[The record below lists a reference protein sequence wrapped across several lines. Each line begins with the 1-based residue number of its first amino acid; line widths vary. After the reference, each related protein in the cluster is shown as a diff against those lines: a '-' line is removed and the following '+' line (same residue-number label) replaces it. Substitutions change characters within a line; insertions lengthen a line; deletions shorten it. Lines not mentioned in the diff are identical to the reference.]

1 MKKYAWLWKFLYN
14 KYANSCFSID
24 RNAPNFDKLKQKLNH
39 INLAELW
46 KMLDDYG
53 FDKKWFLTKDEL
65 QTLVKLV
72 NFKVMN
78 KFEPRQLE
86 FDGFKEWLL

>member
-1 MKKYAWLWKFLYN
+1 MKKYSRLWKFLYN
-14 KYANSCFSID
+14 KYANSMFSID
-24 RNAPNFDKLKQKLNH
+24 WNAPNFDKLKQKLNH
-39 INLAELW
+39 INLAELR

-53 FDKKWFLTKDEL
+53 FDKKRFITKDEL
-65 QTLVKLV
+65 GTLVKLV

-86 FDGFKEWLL
+86 FDGFKEWIL